1 MVLAYVLHDASAAH
15 AHGAAAADGRWSAS
29 PDFTILAA
37 APLRELE
44 GKVGAAGLALDASEF
59 AVVFSSLAS
68 SDLERPAPPRRT
80 AWMVSSASAF
90 NAVISPRPILS
101 VGAPPPSRTPF

>member
-44 GKVGAAGLALDASEF
+44 GKVGAAGLASA
-59 AVVFSSLAS
+59 
-68 SDLERPAPPRRT
+68 RRVGVRRRLL
-80 AWMVSSASAF
+80 VSRLVRS
-90 NAVISPRPILS
+90 
-101 VGAPPPSRTPF
+101 